1 MLDLFNNKVAFLKL
15 KPKISFLIIIFILL
29 LFLGLIYYTYKKEI
43 YDTYQTR
50 GIVSC
55 EDTCNIITA
64 IPTNIMDFKKIMLNN
79 NYLSYQ
85 LKSKELKVD
94 ENNYISYYELV
105 LSTPLSLTDKEIVSL
120 NFYYNKQR
128 IITKIKDKMF

>member
-1 MLDLFNNKVAFLKL
+1 MLDLLNNKVAFLKL
-15 KPKISFLIIIFILL
+15 KPKISFLIIPFILL
-29 LFLGLIYYTYKKEI
+29 LFLGLIYYTYQKEI

-55 EDTCNIITA
+55 EDTCNITAA
-64 IPTNIMDFKKIMLNN
+64 IPTNIIDFKEIMLNN
-79 NYLSYQ
+79 NNLSYH
-85 LKSKELKVD
+85 LESKELKID
-94 ENNYISYYELV
+94 ENNYVSYYELV
-105 LSTPLSLTDKEIVSL
+105 LSTPLSLTDKEIVNL